1 MKKCIIMVVL
11 LSLIISCGHKINP
24 APSKVEVNQTNDQT
38 ASCANIKEDIL
49 DMQAK
54 RTSTQ
59 KQIDQQF
66 TNNIIGGIGT
76 VTIFASPLLFLIDG
90 TTQKNDAYNSYQER
104 EEYLRELAIEKNC
117 SDLPPQYVYDKNAKP
132 KIEEKKSIAKAG
144 TYTYTL
150 IGKGYG
156 DNEGKFKFIP
166 DGAPIIG
173 KDIIIGDHINIKGK
187 EFGSKGKKDD
197 SGNIE
202 WVWVTYTNERQ
213 YTVSALQ
220 YCNFEPWNIQAPEG
234 ELIVIIVVR
243 DKDGEVLVKK
253 PASGGN
259 AISTPPKEIPKGNTL
274 F

>member
-1 MKKCIIMVVL
+1 MKKFIIMVVL
-11 LSLIISCGHKINP
+11 VTFITSCGHMVNP
-24 APSKVEVNQTNDQT
+24 APPKVEVQSNKDQMM
-38 ASCANIKEDIL
+38 ACNEIVSEINL
-49 DMQAK
+49 MQQK
-54 RTSTQ
+54 RNSTQ
-59 KQIDQQF
+59 QQLD
-66 TNNIIGGIGT
+66 TQLAQNILSGIGGWAIL
-76 VTIFASPLLFLIDG
+76 VPFIFIDP
-90 TTQKNDAYNSYQER
+90 TTSKNESYNSYKDR
-104 EEYLRELAIEKNC
+104 EEYLREVAIEKNC
-117 SDLPPQYVYDKNAKP
+117 SDLPPEYVYDKNAKQ

-144 TYTYTL
+144 TYIYNL

-166 DGAPIIG
+166 DGSPIIG

-234 ELIVIIVVR
+234 ELIVITVVR
-243 DKDGEVLVKK
+243 DKDGEVIVRKSV
-253 PASGGN
+253 SGGN
-259 AISTPPKEIPKGNTL
+259 VISTPSKEIPKGNTL